1 MWVFIANYF
10 TVGIDAYL
18 WLTKNKVYAMFMPCL
33 CFFGQNCGQ
42 PLQNFGKAMI
52 KFEIF

>member
-33 CFFGQNCGQ
+33 CFFGQNCIAVDNHFKTSEK
-42 PLQNFGKAMI
+42 L
-52 KFEIF
+52 